1 MGWNVKGAALRKPP
15 YWTKKWPARKRPI
28 IIGRLHIMSENTKLS
43 AALSQ
48 AVDSSRRLRE
58 KFLADRTRPGYH
70 YAIPEDFGVPGDVNC
85 CFYARGRYHLMYLY
99 DCRSDSFRYGHLSSI
114 DLVHWRSHPDAL
126 MPDDLDGGIFSG
138 GAFVD
143 DDGTCYMTF
152 WALPKEGEGY
162 GGVRIAKSSDRN
174 YEVWE
179 KFDDYILEC
188 TESGMHETVDA
199 DGKPLYLGCSDPSNI
214 WKKDGKYYVQL
225 GNLPVLLKFNMS
237 GLQEDHLKEPY
248 EGVPAEIRGDWVDL
262 FESDDLHNWRYVHR
276 FYDRKADNSWTA
288 DDEDDMCPVFLPLPA
303 DEDGEEESGK
313 YLQLFISHNRG
324 CQYYIGTY
332 DKEADKFYPESHGR
346 MTWVD
351 NTFFAPEALKAPDG
365 RVVMWAWLTDDLNE
379 VEGYNGVNDLG
390 WCGVFGLPRSLWLK
404 KDGTLGIAPIKELK
418 KLRYNET
425 ADLAA
430 LDPTSC
436 EIKLEF
442 AVGTGSECGMYIN
455 KSADGT
461 EYTKVYYDAAA
472 QELVMDL
479 THSGIG
485 NRRVVE
491 RAPLFI
497 APGEKL
503 KLDIFIDKAVV
514 EVYANKRQAICR
526 RAYSSCAENT
536 GLEIFAEGGELK
548 KVRAWD
554 MMPSNMY

>member
-1 MGWNVKGAALRKPP
+1 
-15 YWTKKWPARKRPI
+15 
-28 IIGRLHIMSENTKLS
+28 MSENTKLS
-43 AALSQ
+43 TELSK
-48 AVDSSRRLRE
+48 AVESSRKLRE

-70 YAIPEDFGVPGDVNC
+70 YAIPEDHGVPGDVNC

-152 WALPKEGEGY
+152 WALPKEGEGH

-179 KFDDYILEC
+179 KFEDYILEC

-199 DGKPLYLGCSDPSNI
+199 EGKPLYLSCADPSNI
-214 WKKDGKYYVQL
+214 WKKDGKYYVQH

-237 GLQEDHLKEPY
+237 GIQENPLKAPY
-248 EGVPAEIRGDWVDL
+248 EGVPAEVRGDWVDL
-262 FESDDLHNWRYVHR
+262 FESDDLHNWRYLHR
-276 FYDRKADNSWTA
+276 FYERKADNSWTA
-288 DDEDDMCPVFLPLPA
+288 EDEDDMCPVFLPLPA
-303 DEDGEEESGK
+303 DEDGEKESGK

-324 CQYYIGTY
+324 CQYYVGEY
-332 DKEADKFYPESHGR
+332 DQAADKFYPETHGR

-365 RVVMWAWLTDDLNE
+365 RVIMWAWLTDDLNG
-379 VEGYNGVNDLG
+379 VDGYDGVKDLG

-404 KDGTLGIAPIKELK
+404 KDGTLGMAPIKELK
-418 KLRYNET
+418 QLRYNET
-425 ADLAA
+425 DDLSRLA
-430 LDPTSC
+430 PTSC

-442 AVGTGSECGMYIN
+442 AVGSGCECGMYVY
-455 KSADGT
+455 KSPDGS
-461 EYTKVYYDAAA
+461 EYAKIYYDGAA

-479 THSGIG
+479 EHTGL
-485 NRRVVE
+485 NTRKVVE

-497 APGEKL
+497 APGENL
-503 KLDIFIDKAVV
+503 KLDIFLDKAVV

-526 RAYSSCAENT
+526 RAYSSSAENI
-536 GLEIFAEGGELK
+536 GMEIISNGGEVK
-548 KVRAWD
+548 KVRGWD
-554 MMPSNMY
+554 MMPSNPY